1 MNEGKFWESELSP
14 IEGIAFTA
22 AVLLAIGAGLYVTVP
37 WIHREL
43 SLGFLCLDQAQW
55 DALRKGFFGVYALLF
70 TSLWITYFLS
80 RSGPTVLQVPTLRRL
95 LRTFSVQWDPDK
107 ADTPK
112 DTAQI
117 SLDDTY
123 QKKSTAGIA
132 AMAMLVATAGLELA
146 QVNALMAAPAWM
158 DATPWHKGLALAA
171 AICAVVALICFLVA
185 VDALDSIF
193 NVFNDNAV
201 QKRLRH
207 HFYVRSIYSRYF
219 GFVFLLSGV
228 VLLIAHHNEF
238 VGALSMGLVFA
249 IGYAHWFPR
258 PDVAHDTPNPLA
270 DLSGWAWVQ
279 GWPWALFTRLAVG
292 AGLPL
297 LLLVNE
303 HLVRCH

>member
-22 AVLLAIGAGLYVTVP
+22 AVLLAVGAGLYVTVP

-43 SLGFLCLDQAQW
+43 SVGFLCLDQARW
-55 DALRKGFFGVYALLF
+55 DVLRKGVFSAYALLF

-80 RSGPTVLQVPTLRRL
+80 RSGPKVLQVPTLRRL

-112 DTAQI
+112 DTTQI

-146 QVNALMAAPAWM
+146 QVNALMAAPTWVALG
-158 DATPWHKGLALAA
+158 DWHKGIALAA
-171 AICAVVALICFLVA
+171 AICAVIALVCFLVA

-193 NVFNDNAV
+193 NVFKDTAV

-219 GFVFLLSGV
+219 GFLFLLSGV
-228 VLLIAHHNEF
+228 VLLVAFHNEF

-270 DLSGWAWVQ
+270 NLSGWAWVQ

-303 HLVRCH
+303 RLVRCH